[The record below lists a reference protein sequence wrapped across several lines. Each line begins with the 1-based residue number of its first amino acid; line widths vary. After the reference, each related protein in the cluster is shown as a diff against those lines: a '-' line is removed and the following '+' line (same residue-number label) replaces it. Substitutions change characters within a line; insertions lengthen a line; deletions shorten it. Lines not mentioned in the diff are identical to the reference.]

1 MECPNRTGYVL
12 VTGGTTG
19 VERLAEALGKKYG
32 FQIEV
37 KIGQHHPKAK
47 EIMPLTQETLV
58 RAEPFLQRANQTLKR
73 YLPVYTP
80 PSEKTRCFGSCY
92 IRELLQRYYY
102 IIKDARVVYAFGEL
116 TNSHTQ
122 VKGGT
127 GWSVQLALNA
137 NKEVYV
143 YDTTS
148 NTWYQPFYYRWNDE
162 GRWTKE
168 FGFQPVGGYPTLH
181 KSSAIVGSGCV
192 DEVTRKQ
199 VEDFFRRTLCLAK
212 DIEIMNTAFAKMN
225 IDVDDD
231 E

>member
-1 MECPNRTGYVL
+1 M
-12 VTGGTTG
+12 
-19 VERLAEALGKKYG
+19 
-32 FQIEV
+32 
-37 KIGQHHPKAK
+37 
-47 EIMPLTQETLV
+47 
-58 RAEPFLQRANQTLKR
+58 
-73 YLPVYTP
+73 
-80 PSEKTRCFGSCY
+80 
-92 IRELLQRYYY
+92 
-102 IIKDARVVYAFGEL
+102 
-116 TNSHTQ
+116 
-122 VKGGT
+122 
-127 GWSVQLALNA
+127 
-137 NKEVYV
+137 

-199 VEDFFRRTLCLAK
+199 VEDLFRRTLCLAK
-212 DIEIMNTAFAKMN
+212 DIEIMNAAFSKMN